1 MSLEKYNL
9 QQNTISLCGRVE
21 RVDVIMLWDKDDLLR
36 NSRIGI

>member
-9 QQNTISLCGRVE
+9 QLNTISLCGRVE